1 MTNQNTADPEDGTKG
16 EDKSS
21 NDVNLE
27 IETIIPETEKPG
39 SEPAERDNIDS

>member
-1 MTNQNTADPEDGTKG
+1 MTDQNTPNPEENAKG

-21 NDVNLE
+21 NDVNVE